1 MSQSKDSF
9 LFGAMDFMHISHLK
23 VDTKLSQQWPDGL
36 CKAILSGFTE
46 ELEMM
51 RYTNAVFYNEGI
63 VEAGEEEAVT
73 MGTLGTIQDDFL
85 QTEIFY
91 QNVFLQKKCND
102 KNR

>member
-1 MSQSKDSF
+1 
-9 LFGAMDFMHISHLK
+9 
-23 VDTKLSQQWPDGL
+23 
-36 CKAILSGFTE
+36 
-46 ELEMM
+46 MM